1 MDEFY
6 ALSQVTITIAGFAAL
21 FSILRPRESQWTD
34 LDKLNLVRF
43 YMMIEIACLISLF
56 SFLPIILLG
65 YFNTEVTFRLSF
77 GFLFVIFTLYYI
89 YGTRRNKRYSG
100 KVAIGGLSTIIIL
113 TIGIFLISFSLLGSF
128 NLLGN
133 NYKTNYLI
141 LLFISFVMNIYLFI
155 RLIYFTVRKD

>member
-21 FSILRPRESQWTD
+21 FSILRPGESQWTD

-43 YMMIEIACLISLF
+43 YMMIEIACLVSIF

-65 YFNTEVTFRLSF
+65 YFNTEITFRLSF
-77 GFLFVIFTLYYI
+77 GFCFAIFGLYYI
-89 YGTRRNKRYSG
+89 YGTIRNKRYSG
-100 KVAIGGLSTIIIL
+100 KLAIGGLSTKIIL
-113 TIGIFLISFSLLGSF
+113 AIGVLMLLYSLLGS
-128 NLLGN
+128 LDLIGH

-141 LLFISFVMNIYLFI
+141 LLFVCFILNIYLFI

>member
-34 LDKLNLVRF
+34 LDKLNLIRF
-43 YMMIEIACLISLF
+43 YMMIEIACLISIF
-56 SFLPIILLG
+56 SFLPVILGG

-77 GFLFVIFTLYYI
+77 GFCFLIFGLYYI
-89 YGTRRNKRYSG
+89 YGTKRNKRYSG
-100 KVAIGGLSTIIIL
+100 KVAIGGVSTSIIL
-113 TIGIFLISFSLLGSF
+113 AIGVFLLVFSFLGSL
-128 NLLGN
+128 NGLGD
-133 NYKTNYLI
+133 NYKTNYLVV
-141 LLFISFVMNIYLFI
+141 LFICFVMNIYLFI